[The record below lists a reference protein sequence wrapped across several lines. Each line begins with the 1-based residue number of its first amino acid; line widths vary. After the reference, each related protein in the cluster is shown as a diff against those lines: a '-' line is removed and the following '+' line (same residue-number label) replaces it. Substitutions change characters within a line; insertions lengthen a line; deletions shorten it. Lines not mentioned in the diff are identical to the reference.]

1 MRTVMKRIKLILLLC
16 LLYVLITGIFIFRKP
31 KKISDDYIENS
42 SVEDYY
48 SNDIGPDRGILMDN
62 PLESGLARLKIIDS
76 AKYTLNISYFSIE
89 PDETSHLFFGA
100 LIDAADRGVEV
111 NLLLDGIFHGL
122 RGKLKPIIYTFINHP
137 NMNLKFYEPLNPLKP
152 WTFNNRMHDKYI
164 IADNE
169 IAIIGGRNIGDRYF
183 APEWYDD
190 KITNDRDMIIIN
202 SKAEDSSSV
211 IHQITNYFNEI
222 WNHELSKLVDKNLTN
237 RQYKQAISKFKEL
250 KRKSKKA
257 KELNKDIFGE
267 SLDLVDISFP
277 INKASFIHNP
287 IGRFSKEPWCWYEI
301 TELLKSAERS
311 IFIQSPY
318 IIPHKQMIK
327 GFLNK
332 DEFDNIE
339 ITALTNSLCSTP
351 NLPAYSG
358 YIPYRKQLIDHGLNI
373 YEYQSTDS
381 LHTKSFIIDDDLLA
395 VGSFN
400 IDPRS
405 AYLNTESMLIIHSPQ
420 AVKEIGEGLENYF
433 EQSLL
438 VSKDYEYIP
447 NSNTPIAPTN
457 TIKRLAIYAL
467 SYITRWFGFLL

>member
-1 MRTVMKRIKLILLLC
+1 
-16 LLYVLITGIFIFRKP
+16 
-31 KKISDDYIENS
+31 
-42 SVEDYY
+42 
-48 SNDIGPDRGILMDN
+48 
-62 PLESGLARLKIIDS
+62 
-76 AKYTLNISYFSIE
+76 
-89 PDETSHLFFGA
+89 
-100 LIDAADRGVEV
+100 
-111 NLLLDGIFHGL
+111 
-122 RGKLKPIIYTFINHP
+122 
-137 NMNLKFYEPLNPLKP
+137 
-152 WTFNNRMHDKYI
+152 
-164 IADNE
+164 
-169 IAIIGGRNIGDRYF
+169 
-183 APEWYDD
+183 
-190 KITNDRDMIIIN
+190 
-202 SKAEDSSSV
+202 
-211 IHQITNYFNEI
+211 
-222 WNHELSKLVDKNLTN
+222 
-237 RQYKQAISKFKEL
+237 
-250 KRKSKKA
+250 A

-358 YIPYRKQLIDHGLNI
+358 YIPYRKQLIDHVLNI
-373 YEYQSTDS
+373 YIYQSTNS

-400 IDPRS
+400 IDSRS

-433 EQSLL
+433 EESLL